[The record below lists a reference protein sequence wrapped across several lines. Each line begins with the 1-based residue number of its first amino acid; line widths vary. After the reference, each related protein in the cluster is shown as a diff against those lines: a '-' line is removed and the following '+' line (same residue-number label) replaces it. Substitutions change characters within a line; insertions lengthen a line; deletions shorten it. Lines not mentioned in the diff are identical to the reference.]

1 MLIRDLFSTATKGVT
16 VNRMRS
22 LLTMLGIIIGV
33 GAVVLMTGVGKSVEG
48 VILGQIDIMGPQTMI
63 ISPGNQGPEG
73 GNASMRPDF
82 DALTF
87 EDVKALRTLSTIRT
101 IAPGII
107 VPGDAQYEQEKVDP
121 MLVGSTPEYF
131 QNQNIKVTQGRL
143 HDQQD
148 EEASSFVV
156 VIGSEIAED
165 LFFTRNPIGKRIEIA
180 GRKFTV
186 IGVLES
192 VGMVFFQNLDNRIV
206 MPFST
211 AVAITNRTYADIV
224 TMQAVDDFDIAFAD
238 VRALLRQRHSITPAE
253 DGSVD
258 NDDFLVRSAAQAEAI
273 LGTVSISLTVFITMI
288 AGISLFVGGI
298 GIMNIMLVSVTERTR
313 EIGLRKAVGAKRKDI
328 LFQILIESIFLTLIG
343 GCIGIVIGIVL
354 DFLIATAVGKFLA
367 DYEFAISLGAIL
379 LALAMAV
386 VTGVIFGLY
395 PARKASLLHP
405 IEALRYE

>member
-1 MLIRDLFSTATKGVT
+1 MLLRDLFQTASKGVT

-48 VILGQIDIMGPQTMI
+48 VILGQIDIMGPQTMVI
-63 ISPGNQGPEG
+63 FPGNQGPEG

-82 DALTF
+82 DVLTF
-87 EDVKALRTLSTIRT
+87 EDVKALRTLSTIST

-107 VPGDAQYEQEKVDP
+107 VPGDAQYEQEKTDP

-131 QNQNIKVTQGRL
+131 QNQNIKVSQGRL

-148 EEASSFVV
+148 EESSNFVV

-192 VGMVFFQNLDNRIV
+192 IGMVFFQNLDDRIV

-211 AVAITNRTYADIV
+211 AVTITNRTYADII

-238 VRALLRQRHSITPAE
+238 VRALLRQRHRITPAE
-253 DGSVD
+253 DGSTD

-273 LGTVSISLTVFITMI
+273 LGTVSISLTLFITMI

-313 EIGLRKAVGAKRKDI
+313 EFGLRKAVGAKRRDI

-343 GCIGIVIGIVL
+343 GCIGIILGIVL
-354 DFLIATAVGKFLA
+354 DFLIATAVGKFLS
-367 DYEFAISLGAIL
+367 DYQFALSLGAIL
-379 LALAMAV
+379 LALAMATI
-386 VTGVIFGLY
+386 TGITFGLY
-395 PARKASLLHP
+395 PALKASRLRP

>member
-1 MLIRDLFSTATKGVT
+1 MLLRDLFSAASKGVT

-48 VILGQIDIMGPQTMI
+48 VILGQIDIMGPQTMVI
-63 ISPGNQGPEG
+63 FPGNQGPEG
-73 GNASMRPDF
+73 GSTTMRPDF
-82 DALTF
+82 DSLTF
-87 EDVKALRTLSTIRT
+87 DDVDALRTLTTVRS

-107 VPGDAQYEQEKVDP
+107 VPGDAQYEQEKTDP

-131 QNQNIKVTQGRL
+131 QNQNIQVTQGRL

-148 EEASSFVV
+148 EESSNFVV

-165 LFFTRNPIGKRIEIA
+165 LFFTRNPIGKRIEIS

-192 VGMVFFQNLDNRIV
+192 VGMVFFQNLDDRIV

-211 AVAITNRTYADIV
+211 AVAITNRTYADII

-238 VRALLRQRHSITPAE
+238 VRALLRQRHRITPAE
-253 DGSVD
+253 DGSTD

-313 EIGLRKAVGAKRKDI
+313 EFGLRKAVGAKRKDI
-328 LFQILIESIFLTLIG
+328 LLQILIESIFLTLIG
-343 GCIGIVIGIVL
+343 GCIGIAIGIVL
-354 DFLIATAVGKFLA
+354 DFLIATAVGKFLS
-367 DYEFAISLGAIL
+367 DFQFAISFGAIL
-379 LALAMAV
+379 LALAMAM
-386 VTGVIFGLY
+386 VTGIAFGLY
-395 PARKASLLHP
+395 PALKASRLHP

>member
-1 MLIRDLFSTATKGVT
+1 MLLRDLFSTASKGVT

-33 GAVVLMTGVGKSVEG
+33 GAVVLMTGIGKSVEG
-48 VILGQIDIMGPQTMI
+48 VILGQIDIMGPQTMVI
-63 ISPGNQGPEG
+63 FPGNQGPEG
-73 GNASMRPDF
+73 GNASLRPDF
-82 DALTF
+82 DVLTLD
-87 EDVKALRTLSTIRT
+87 DVKALRALTTIST

-107 VPGDAQYEQEKVDP
+107 VPGDAQYGHETTDP

-131 QNQNIKVTQGRL
+131 LNQNIKVDQGRL

-148 EEASSFVV
+148 EESSNFVV

-165 LFFTRNPIGKRIEIA
+165 LFFTSNPIGKRVEIA

-192 VGMVFFQNLDNRIV
+192 VGMVFFQNLDDRIV
-206 MPFST
+206 MPLST
-211 AVAITNRTYADIV
+211 AIAITNRTHADMI
-224 TMQAVDDFDIAFAD
+224 TMQAVDDFDIAFDD
-238 VRALLRQRHSITPAE
+238 VRALLRQRHGITPAE
-253 DGSVD
+253 DGSTD

-273 LGTVSISLTVFITMI
+273 LGTVSISLTLFITMI

-343 GCIGIVIGIVL
+343 GCIGIVLGIAL
-354 DFLIATAVGKFLA
+354 DFLISTAVGKFLS
-367 DYEFAISLGAIL
+367 DFQFAISFGAIL
-379 LALAMAV
+379 VALAMATI
-386 VTGVIFGLY
+386 TGISFGLY
-395 PARKASLLHP
+395 PALKASRLRP